1 MKIGAL
7 FSGSGMLERAAEQL
21 FQGSRIVWHS
31 EVEPAAC
38 TVLERRFP
46 GVPNLGD
53 ITQIDWDAVEP
64 VDVLC
69 GGFPCTD
76 VSTAGRR
83 AGLTSETRSGLWFH
97 MAKAIS
103 ALRPRIVLVENVK
116 GLLSASATRNVEL
129 GSGDLGVDDDGY
141 VLRAIGAVLGDLST
155 LGFDAE
161 WTTLRASD
169 VGAAHRRERVFL
181 LAYPSSGRLEGVD
194 DGTGSAPARG
204 GGQRIAAGGSG
215 SEPVELLPTPCVADG
230 EGGRATRSG
239 DRSNELLLNGIARAA
254 STGTLLPT
262 PRATDGDKG
271 GPNQRGSSGDLMLP
285 SAVQRF
291 LPTPKTSDCKGT
303 GEHGRGGLD
312 LRTAAVDFKPQWGIY
327 EPAIRRQE
335 AVTGRPAP
343 SPTEPNTKGN
353 LRLSSKFSEWLM
365 MWPEGW
371 VTDPELALSRNA
383 QLKLVG
389 NGVVPRQC
397 IAAFTHLLDVIYRE
411 TGFRP

>member
-1 MKIGAL
+1 
-7 FSGSGMLERAAEQL
+7 
-21 FQGSRIVWHS
+21 
-31 EVEPAAC
+31 
-38 TVLERRFP
+38 
-46 GVPNLGD
+46 
-53 ITQIDWDAVEP
+53 
-64 VDVLC
+64 
-69 GGFPCTD
+69 
-76 VSTAGRR
+76 
-83 AGLTSETRSGLWFH
+83 
-97 MAKAIS
+97 MAKAIEV
-103 ALRPRIVLVENVK
+103 LRPRIVLIENVK
-116 GLLSASATRNVEL
+116 GLLSAKADRYVES

-141 VLRAIGAVLGDLST
+141 VLRAIGAVCGRLAD

-181 LAYPSSGRLEGVD
+181 LAYPAGGRLEGVYD
-194 DGTGSAPARG
+194 RSECASARG
-204 GGQRIAAGGSG
+204 GRQRITAGGSG

-239 DRSNELLLNGIARAA
+239 ERSNELLLNGIARAA

-262 PRATDGDKG
+262 PRTTDSKG
-271 GPNQRGSSGDLMLP
+271 S
-285 SAVQRF
+285 
-291 LPTPKTSDCKGT
+291 
-303 GEHGRGGLD
+303 GEHGQGGLD

-371 VTDPELALSRNA
+371 VTDPELGLSRNA

-389 NGVVPRQC
+389 NGVVPNQA
-397 IAAFTHLLDVIYRE
+397 IAAFTYLLDVIYRE